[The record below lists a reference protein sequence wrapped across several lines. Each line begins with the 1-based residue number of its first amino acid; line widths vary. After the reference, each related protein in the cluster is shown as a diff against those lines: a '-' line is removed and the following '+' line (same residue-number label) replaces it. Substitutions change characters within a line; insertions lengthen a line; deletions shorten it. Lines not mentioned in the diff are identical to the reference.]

1 MTEQVQTTEVNTEEQ
16 VQDLGLPK
24 GVPQAKNPPNN
35 QGVPVEKQAPVSTP
49 AAAPTSTTSKPA
61 VTGTEFSTGNAVIDS
76 GLKTLESVTGCTTQ
90 DMERAVRAALQT
102 GDESLIDL
110 EYIKEK
116 FKEHAP
122 LAESLAKAYIQDSK
136 REQESTVQAV
146 YQQAGGKEQWD
157 YANSVFQ
164 SQAPEYLKN
173 IVNLAVQSGNIL
185 EASSVVI
192 EFGKS
197 SGAIPNVGNNLKGSG
212 SPSLG
217 ALSASEFKEEYSK
230 LRKEAGNRSLES
242 PQFKEKYNSLLQRR
256 EAGRARGW

>member
-1 MTEQVQTTEVNTEEQ
+1 MTEQVQITEVSTEEQ
-16 VQDLGLPK
+16 VQDQGLPK

-35 QGVPVEKQAPVSTP
+35 QGVPVEKQAPAT
-49 AAAPTSTTSKPA
+49 APTSTTPQSTVVGPD
-61 VTGTEFSTGNAVIDS
+61 FSTGNAVIDS
-76 GLKTLESVTGCTTQ
+76 GLKTLESVTGCTPQ

-157 YANSVFQ
+157 YTNSVFQ